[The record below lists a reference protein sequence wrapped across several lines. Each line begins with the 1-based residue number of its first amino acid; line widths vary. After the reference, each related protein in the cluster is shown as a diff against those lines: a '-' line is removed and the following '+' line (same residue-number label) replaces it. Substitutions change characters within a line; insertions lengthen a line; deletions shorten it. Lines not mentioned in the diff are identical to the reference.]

1 MRRPLPAE
9 RKRGLGRE
17 AIADTAMRVLD
28 AEGLDAVTMRRV
40 AQELGTGPASLYAH
54 VAGKDDLYAL
64 LVDRA
69 VGELEPPEPTGDWQ
83 EDVKAWGRAM
93 REAFVRH
100 RDLGRANLGTIPTG
114 PNALRVAD
122 RFLGVLRDAGLP
134 ERVCAWAI
142 DLLGLY
148 TTAIAV
154 EDGMVGGP
162 WEDDP
167 EAYLEKIQESFRAL
181 PADQY
186 PNMAAL
192 AGVLTEGDQHDRFE
206 FGLDVLVSGL
216 AASARKR

>member
-1 MRRPLPAE
+1 MPRRPFPAE
-9 RKRGLGRE
+9 RKPGLSRE
-17 AIADTAMRVLD
+17 TIADVAMRVLD

-54 VAGKDDLYAL
+54 VTSKDELYAI

-100 RDLGRANLGTIPTG
+100 RDLGRANMGTIPTG
-114 PNALRVAD
+114 PNSLRIAD
-122 RFLGVLRDAGLP
+122 QFLGILRGAGLP
-134 ERVCAWAI
+134 DQVCAWAI

-162 WEDDP
+162 WEEDP
-167 EAYLEKIQESFRAL
+167 EAYHEQIQATFAEL
-181 PADQY
+181 PADRY

-192 AGVLTEGDQHDRFE
+192 AGVLTAG
-206 FGLDVLVSGL
+206 
-216 AASARKR
+216 